1 MGGDELCL
9 RACLQCELQQIPA
22 VQAENGPAVGADI
35 SNGLQPGG
43 KLVCGLQTGQKNDIV
58 HLARFST
65 ALVDRAYL
73 ARHHKAR
80 GWPRCRSGQAQLFFQ
95 PVYALSRRLKV
106 LPQLLAPCGVGKIP
120 CAQDVYKRQVQGEQD
135 KEGDLRQSA
144 APCIVSHTVT
154 SHFIYYVYCNI

>member
-95 PVYALSRRLKV
+95 PVYALSRWLKV

-120 CAQDVYKRQVQGEQD
+120 CAHQPNA
-135 KEGDLRQSA
+135 LA
-144 APCIVSHTVT
+144 AGPKIEMRRVAVPAGGARKAGMDM
-154 SHFIYYVYCNI
+154 